1 MNDFIKKTYLL
12 HFQNN
17 FFFRFLDFTQKPN
30 AGEMKVTLSNKHKIN
45 TKWIYLG
52 ASLTVFCVAVAVAV
66 GVILLDRNNSKG
78 NTNFIPLIL
87 I

>member
-1 MNDFIKKTYLL
+1 MILLKKHTYSI
-12 HFQNN
+12 FKTI

-30 AGEMKVTLSNKHKIN
+30 AGEMKVTLSNEHKIN

-66 GVILLDRNNSKG
+66 GVIHLERKNSKG